1 MASTASA
8 PANAGVSAGSSSDKT
23 VSGTS
28 KRTQAGPGKNR
39 KAKIDEIVSRVSN
52 GDSAPNPDDALALR
66 NPEDDLIPDISTALA
81 AAKRA
86 IAMAAVD
93 SVRDVPMTFEKWV
106 SSLPGEERDLLTASY
121 LQYTAAESEWRRQTG
136 ESEGKGRK
144 QQTHTMTGEAIQRL
158 QKRKRI
164 RQTAVCDRMSLAHEY
179 IKYLNAGVAEGQVNP
194 RIRASTS
201 KASFIRTK
209 LWTSA
214 QRVSADVKSLNAARN
229 ILNRGI
235 RELKA
240 LGCSGDLGSCGALAE
255 MLDGGKR
262 GRKKKVGG

>member
-1 MASTASA
+1 M
-8 PANAGVSAGSSSDKT
+8 N
-23 VSGTS
+23 
-28 KRTQAGPGKNR
+28 
-39 KAKIDEIVSRVSN
+39 RVSN

-66 NPEDDLIPDISTALA
+66 NPEDDLIPDLSTALA

-86 IAMAAVD
+86 IAMASVD

-106 SSLPGEERDLLTASY
+106 SSLPDAERDLLTASY
-121 LQYTAAESEWRRQTG
+121 LHYTAAESEWRRQTG
-136 ESEGKGRK
+136 ESDGKGRK
-144 QQTHTMTGEAIQRL
+144 KQTDTMTGAAIPRL

-164 RQTAVCDRMSLAHEY
+164 RQTAVCDRMSLAREY
-179 IKYLNAGVAEGQVNP
+179 IKYLNAGVAEGQINR

-201 KASFIRTK
+201 KASFIRAK
-209 LWTSA
+209 VWTSS

-235 RELKA
+235 RELKS
-240 LGCSGDLGSCGALAE
+240 LGCSVDIESCGVLAE

-262 GRKKKVGG
+262 GRNKKDGG